1 MRVGLGLC
9 LVSFTLASI
18 YYCLFVCLFIY
29 SLFIQVNSFNT
40 NVLVSQEAL
49 IKLF

>member
-1 MRVGLGLC
+1 MQLDNNKGEGQV
-9 LVSFTLASI
+9 
-18 YYCLFVCLFIY
+18 FVY

-49 IKLF
+49 IKLLYILHWWHIT